1 MEEHIP
7 GVSIGATMKKK
18 PVLSAAAA
26 VALAIFLAGCG
37 AASAVRTTG
46 EGFDRAEC
54 LAREFKGEPP
64 CEAED

>member
-1 MEEHIP
+1 
-7 GVSIGATMKKK
+7 MKKK